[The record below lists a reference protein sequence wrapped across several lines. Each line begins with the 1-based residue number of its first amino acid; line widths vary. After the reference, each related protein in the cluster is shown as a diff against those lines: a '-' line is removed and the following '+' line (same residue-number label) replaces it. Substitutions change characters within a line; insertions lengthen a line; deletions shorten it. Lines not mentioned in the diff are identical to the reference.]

1 VATVDTPVRDEGA
14 AHAPKA
20 RPAVVVAGARTHFR
34 RFTPF
39 QRWVHFFIM
48 ISFST
53 LVLTGMPLKYSDK
66 AWAESWMGLIGG
78 LENAGMIH
86 RFAAII
92 MVLCGICMIGLFLKV
107 LVQFKGRYW
116 GPGTMV
122 PTWQDYRDLKAMVS
136 WFIGRSPRPHLQLDR
151 YAYYEKGE
159 FWAATGGCSI
169 MIVTGAILWY
179 PEVASRFLPGIVINF
194 ALVNHSGGALL
205 AGLVLGYLRAIRPTF
220 GRIPT
225 PALVL
230 MNTLGLNVF
239 IAIVGINAGP
249 GFIAGLQDAGLRL
262 FLWGIVAT
270 SVPLILAVLLGYHV
284 FKFHPAILFGV
295 CAGVRTT
302 TAALGMIQDAGK
314 SKVPALGYGMP
325 YAIGNTLL
333 TIFGMAVVLWM
344 SGME

>member
-1 VATVDTPVRDEGA
+1 VATVDAPVRDEGA
-14 AHAPKA
+14 TLQQKT

-66 AWAESWMGLIGG
+66 AWAETWMGLIGG

-205 AGLVLGYLRAIRPTF
+205 AMGFVVVFWHFFHAHLRPEAFPMDKAMYAGGLPLEEYAHERPVEYERLVKQGKLDDLLIAPVSERHMKLQSILWWVIT
-220 GRIPT
+220 GC
-225 PALVL
+225 AL
-230 MNTLGLNVF
+230 TLWVVF
-239 IAIVGINAGP
+239 CIFVIWVTYNWLI
-249 GFIAGLQDAGLRL
+249 GF
-262 FLWGIVAT
+262 
-270 SVPLILAVLLGYHV
+270 
-284 FKFHPAILFGV
+284 
-295 CAGVRTT
+295 
-302 TAALGMIQDAGK
+302 
-314 SKVPALGYGMP
+314 
-325 YAIGNTLL
+325 
-333 TIFGMAVVLWM
+333 
-344 SGME
+344 

>member
-1 VATVDTPVRDEGA
+1 MATVDTPVRDEGA
-14 AHAPKA
+14 TLQQKP

-205 AGLVLGYLRAIRPTF
+205 AMGFVVVFWHFFHAHLRPEAFPMDKAMYAGGLPLEEYAHVSRRVRAARQAGQARRPAHRARQRAAHEAPEHPVVGHHRGRSHAVGGLLYLCHLGDLQLAHRLLRVKAFTRAA
-220 GRIPT
+220 RIT
-225 PALVL
+225 PV
-230 MNTLGLNVF
+230 
-239 IAIVGINAGP
+239 
-249 GFIAGLQDAGLRL
+249 
-262 FLWGIVAT
+262 
-270 SVPLILAVLLGYHV
+270 
-284 FKFHPAILFGV
+284 
-295 CAGVRTT
+295 
-302 TAALGMIQDAGK
+302 
-314 SKVPALGYGMP
+314 
-325 YAIGNTLL
+325 
-333 TIFGMAVVLWM
+333 
-344 SGME
+344 